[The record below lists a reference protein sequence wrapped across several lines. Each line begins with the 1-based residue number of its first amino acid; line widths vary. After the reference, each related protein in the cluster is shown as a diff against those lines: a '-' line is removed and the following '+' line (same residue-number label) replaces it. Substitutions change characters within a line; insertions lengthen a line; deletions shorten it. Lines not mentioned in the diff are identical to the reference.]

1 MEEGEVYAIETFA
14 STGQGMVMENGEG
27 SHYAL
32 VPDMYADLR
41 MQSARK
47 LLSHIKK
54 TFGTLP
60 FCPRWLVREDGG
72 SFAVNGNQGQQKMYH
87 AGLRSLV
94 DQGVVREYLLQGL
107 LRVPV
112 GAHADAEVGLEGSV
126 LVGNGLLNARA
137 FATNRF

>member
-1 MEEGEVYAIETFA
+1 MYAIETFA

-60 FCPRWLVREDGG
+60 FCPRWLAAP
-72 SFAVNGNQGQQKMYH
+72 S
-87 AGLRSLV
+87 
-94 DQGVVREYLLQGL
+94 
-107 LRVPV
+107 P
-112 GAHADAEVGLEGSV
+112 
-126 LVGNGLLNARA
+126 
-137 FATNRF
+137 

>member
-47 LLSHIKK
+47 LLSHIK
-54 TFGTLP
+54 TCRCATP
-60 FCPRWLVREDGG
+60 RAPTCPSG
-72 SFAVNGNQGQQKMYH
+72 ST
-87 AGLRSLV
+87 R
-94 DQGVVREYLLQGL
+94 
-107 LRVPV
+107 
-112 GAHADAEVGLEGSV
+112 
-126 LVGNGLLNARA
+126 
-137 FATNRF
+137 